1 MAITNVF
8 NNYFPRDNKYYSFIN
23 LFKEKAK
30 SIYDRLVLVKMKLKH
45 DNNGVDV
52 KKDGN
57 ESLEDTINDL
67 LINKFTKREKVKY
80 ELNKQ
85 TQIMLDI
92 FGIEKAHN
100 QHILSSFYL
109 KINENKDKI
118 NKEIKKNNIIN
129 TDEIQFD
136 L

>member
-1 MAITNVF
+1 M
-8 NNYFPRDNKYYSFIN
+8 
-23 LFKEKAK
+23 
-30 SIYDRLVLVKMKLKH
+30 
-45 DNNGVDV
+45 

-92 FGIEKAHN
+92 FGIEKTHN

-118 NKEIKKNNIIN
+118 NKEIKKK
-129 TDEIQFD
+129 
-136 L
+136 LYH